1 MQGSA
6 SRICELDLGPRS
18 GLFCPERDVPALCGI
33 PQGHRLIAL
42 GETGHPCAA
51 RTSARAINGLP
62 CLKRARSTKS
72 DAARRAQSKVWG
84 FFPNCHSEESVMAR
98 FIRLCVVFVFVT
110 SIITLAVL
118 VGWADIGNRA
128 ELSSMFTF
136 MGLVVIAGLALHS
149 VLFADD
155 IRHLTRQD
163 R

>member
-1 MQGSA
+1 
-6 SRICELDLGPRS
+6 
-18 GLFCPERDVPALCGI
+18 
-33 PQGHRLIAL
+33 
-42 GETGHPCAA
+42 
-51 RTSARAINGLP
+51 
-62 CLKRARSTKS
+62 
-72 DAARRAQSKVWG
+72 
-84 FFPNCHSEESVMAR
+84 MAR

>member
-1 MQGSA
+1 
-6 SRICELDLGPRS
+6 
-18 GLFCPERDVPALCGI
+18 
-33 PQGHRLIAL
+33 
-42 GETGHPCAA
+42 
-51 RTSARAINGLP
+51 
-62 CLKRARSTKS
+62 
-72 DAARRAQSKVWG
+72 
-84 FFPNCHSEESVMAR
+84 MAR

-136 MGLVVIAGLALHS
+136 MGLVVIAGLTLHG